1 MLRRSRRDRK
11 NTHNCTEKILMNQII
26 MMVWSVT
33 QSQTFW
39 TLGSTP
45 VKKATGCN
53 EIPIELFKT
62 LDDDA
67 IKVLH

>member
-1 MLRRSRRDRK
+1 MLKRSRRDRK

-39 TLGSTP
+39 SLGSTP
-45 VKKATGCN
+45 VNKATGCN
-53 EIPIELFKT
+53 GIPIELFKT